1 MQPNYNLVI
10 PLTKTAMTLLAHRVP
25 ITLLADLLDPSGPP
39 SREIYRTEAVADD
52 VQREFTSLAAT
63 ATQAS
68 QPASEAKRALSDFTT
83 SNAAC

>member
-63 ATQAS
+63 ATQANQNHRS
-68 QPASEAKRALSDFTT
+68 KAGGI
-83 SNAAC
+83 

>member
-10 PLTKTAMTLLAHRVP
+10 PLAKTAMTLLAHRVP

-52 VQREFTSLAAT
+52 VKREFASLAAVEPT
-63 ATQAS
+63 VCKR
-68 QPASEAKRALSDFTT
+68 PRGEARSI
-83 SNAAC
+83 